1 MNKIYNTYKASEE
14 TTTTGEI
21 IKEYLEFCKK
31 ENIKTGYHQKL
42 ETTIV
47 SDWWLSKFENL
58 KSFNRTSAL
67 ALLASVRGMIEGE
80 KGKCKAHT
88 FYEGLCYECSDKKE
102 RNNVVQNLLSS
113 IKLAE
118 QQIQQ

>member
-1 MNKIYNTYKASEE
+1 MNTIYNTYKASEE
-14 TTTTGEI
+14 GFE
-21 IKEYLEFCKK
+21 
-31 ENIKTGYHQKL
+31 
-42 ETTIV
+42 ETFLKDFIL
-47 SDWWLSKFENL
+47 SDTCRDWKPNEEPTHWHANNEKQMQWV